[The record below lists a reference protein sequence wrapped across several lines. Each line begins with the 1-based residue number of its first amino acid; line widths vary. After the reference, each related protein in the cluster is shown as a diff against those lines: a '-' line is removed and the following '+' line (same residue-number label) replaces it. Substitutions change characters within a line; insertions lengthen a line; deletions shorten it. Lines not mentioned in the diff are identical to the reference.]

1 MLIKYSMNK
10 INTGLYIRVSTDEQ
24 AKYGY
29 SIQAQKEKLISYAKL
44 KEWDIYKI
52 YIDEGISG
60 KNLNRKEV
68 QELINDVKKKI
79 VNNVLVYKIDRL
91 TRSTKDLIE
100 LIELFKEHDCEFN
113 SLNESIDTTSPTGRM
128 FIKIIGLFAEF
139 ERETIVERI
148 KMGLERKVKEGYSI
162 ASSTVSYGYEKPKG
176 IKIQKINKKEASI
189 VKKIFLWC
197 KEGKNINQIRK
208 CLENNNITTKKGR
221 KWTNKN
227 IINILSNPNYIGK
240 VRYGINTNK
249 YFEQTGK
256 HKNIINKEL
265 YIEVQD
271 KIKNRL
277 KTKEDAYYSN
287 KLICMCN
294 KRLITKRTYIKGKC
308 YINYRCINNK
318 CLFKSISHNYLDK
331 YFKQYRRNKISQ
343 KDYIQNTIEKIA
355 ILSLKKDK
363 LTVYKSV
370 NTKIKQFTLYKK

>member
-1 MLIKYSMNK
+1 MNK
-10 INTGLYIRVSTDEQ
+10 INTGIYIRVSTEEQ
-24 AKYGY
+24 ARYGY

-44 KEWDIYKI
+44 KEWDVYKI

-100 LIELFKEHDCEFN
+100 LIELFKNNECGFN

-128 FIKIIGLFAEF
+128 FVKIIGLFAEF

-176 IKIQKINKKEASI
+176 VKIQRINKKEAII

-208 CLENNNITTKKGR
+208 YLETNDITTKKGK

-227 IINILSNPNYIGK
+227 IINILSNPNYIGN

-249 YFEQTGK
+249 YFEQIGK
-256 HKNIINKEL
+256 HQKIINKEL
-265 YIEVQD
+265 YNEVQD
-271 KIKNRL
+271 IIKNRL

-287 KLICMCN
+287 KLICICS

-308 YINYRCINNK
+308 YINYRCMNNN

-331 YFKQYRRNKISQ
+331 YFKQYKHNEIPQ
-343 KDYIQNTIEKIA
+343 KDYVQNTIEKIA
-355 ILSLKKDK
+355 IVSLKKDK

-370 NTKIKQFTLYKK
+370 NIKTRRFTLCKK